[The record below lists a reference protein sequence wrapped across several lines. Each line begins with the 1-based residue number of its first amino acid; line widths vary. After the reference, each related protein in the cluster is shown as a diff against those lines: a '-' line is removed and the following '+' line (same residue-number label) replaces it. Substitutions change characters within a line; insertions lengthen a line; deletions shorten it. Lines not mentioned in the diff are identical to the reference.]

1 MREIKFRAWDGDN
14 SEMIGPEYDG
24 DEYILTVEYGRTV
37 LLELHLEGELQ
48 NPVYR
53 PANAEIMQYI
63 GLKDSNGVEI
73 CEGDIVEFTYWWFDG
88 NAAESQLTGE
98 IVYLTDC
105 MSFGLK
111 GVKNKEWLAHIGGS
125 DSDTAAFATWLFEG
139 ADFSVLG
146 NIHESPELLPQ

>member
-1 MREIKFRAWDGDN
+1 MENSRFKFRAWDAERKRYCIDRKW
-14 SEMIGPEYDG
+14 
-24 DEYILTVEYGRTV
+24 VEYRHKKDGTMIAVNYQRGSGGKEQ
-37 LLELHLEGELQ
+37 ELVVE
-48 NPVYR
+48 
-53 PANAEIMQYI
+53 QYT
-63 GLKDSNGVEI
+63 GLKDCNGVEI
-73 CEGDIVEFTYWWFDG
+73 YEGDIVEFTYWWFDG
-88 NAAESQLTGE
+88 NEAESQLTGE